1 MDSRYTSLVINSDA
15 NPGPR
20 DEDIVKLG
28 WEIAFRTA
36 TTNYLPT
43 AGGKLGL
50 FVNKVSSLSLVKSSV
65 DSMTTC
71 LNLAGSYARQD
82 LQQKHGVFISHES
95 LGNFCNG
102 CTGVTL
108 IVAALKLM

>member
-1 MDSRYTSLVINSDA
+1 MVANIQVWSLILMQTLA
-15 NPGPR
+15 PR

-28 WEIAFRTA
+28 WETALRTA

-71 LNLAGSYARQD
+71 LNLAGSYAR
-82 LQQKHGVFISHES
+82 
-95 LGNFCNG
+95 
-102 CTGVTL
+102 
-108 IVAALKLM
+108 